1 MKFLVQTPGYWHA
14 YIINLA
20 LKRRVQF
27 PMKLSLQLEVYSIV
41 LLRLDFVSND
51 IYESYAKDVIYKKNT

>member
-1 MKFLVQTPGYWHA
+1 
-14 YIINLA
+14 
-20 LKRRVQF
+20 
-27 PMKLSLQLEVYSIV
+27 MKLSLQLEVYSIV